1 VSPAFRSLRVRNYRL
16 FAGGQVVS
24 LTGTWMQR
32 TAQDWLVLQL
42 SHNSGTAIGIV
53 TALQF
58 LPMLMFGLYGGVIA
72 DRYDKRRT
80 LIWAQAA
87 MGVLALVLGIL
98 TVAGA
103 VRLWEVD
110 VLAFALGLATV
121 FDTPVRQAFVQE
133 LVGREELPNAISLNS
148 ATFNAARVV
157 GPAVA
162 GLLIHSID
170 TGPVFLINAVSYL
183 AVIAGLRAIR
193 VQELHVTRRL
203 VRGKGQLKEGLAY
216 VRGRPDLLVPI
227 ALVGVIGMFGLNFQL
242 TTALIAKITFHRDA
256 ASYGLLGTCFALGSL
271 GGALV
276 SARNSGGGRRPR
288 QRTYLVAGTA
298 FGLLEAVTGLMPTFL
313 SFALLLI
320 PTGAMVL
327 TFTVSANSTV
337 QLGADPQIRGRVM
350 AIYVLVF
357 LGGTPV
363 GAPLIGYVAEVFGPR
378 SSLVVGGLVSAAAAL
393 ACAVLLAARS
403 GRLPRAVSYGRRRG
417 DAVIAEE
424 PLPAESLSSA
434 SVD

>member
-1 VSPAFRSLRVRNYRL
+1 MSPAFRSLRVRNYRL

-42 SHNSGTAIGIV
+42 SHDSGTAIGIV

-58 LPMLMFGLYGGVIA
+58 LPMLLFGLYGGVIA

-87 MGVLALVLGIL
+87 MGVLALILGVL
-98 TVAGA
+98 TVAGQ
-103 VRLWEVD
+103 VRLWQVD

-121 FDTPVRQAFVQE
+121 FDTPVRQAFVQD
-133 LVGREELPNAISLNS
+133 LVGRTDLPNAISLNS

-157 GPAVA
+157 GPAAA

-193 VQELHVTRRL
+193 VQELQAARPL
-203 VRGKGQLKEGLAY
+203 VRAKGQLREGLAY
-216 VRGRPDLLVPI
+216 VRGRTDLLIPI
-227 ALVGVIGMFGLNFQL
+227 ALVGVVGMFGLNFQL

-271 GGALV
+271 AGALV
-276 SARNSGGGRRPR
+276 SARSSGGGRRPR
-288 QRTYLVAGTA
+288 QRTYLVAGMV

-313 SFALLLI
+313 TFALLLI
-320 PTGAMVL
+320 PTGAAVL
-327 TFTVSANSTV
+327 TFTTSANSTV
-337 QLGADPQIRGRVM
+337 QLGAAPQIRGRVM

-378 SSLVVGGLVSAAAAL
+378 SSLVVGGAVSAAAA
-393 ACAVLLAARS
+393 AFCALLLAARS
-403 GRLPRAVSYGRRRG
+403 GRLPRAVSYGRRG
-417 DAVIAEE
+417 DVVPAEQ
-424 PLPAESLSSA
+424 PLAAESLNSA

>member
-1 VSPAFRSLRVRNYRL
+1 MSPAFRSLRVRNYRL

-42 SHNSGTAIGIV
+42 SHDSGTAIGIV

-58 LPMLMFGLYGGVIA
+58 LPMLLFGLYGGVIA

-87 MGVLALVLGIL
+87 MGVLALILGVL
-98 TVAGA
+98 TVAGQ
-103 VRLWEVD
+103 VRLWQVD

-121 FDTPVRQAFVQE
+121 FDTPVRQAFVQD
-133 LVGREELPNAISLNS
+133 LVGRTDLPNAISLNS

-157 GPAVA
+157 GPAAA

-193 VQELHVTRRL
+193 VQELQAARPL
-203 VRGKGQLKEGLAY
+203 VRAKGQLREGLAY
-216 VRGRPDLLVPI
+216 VRGRTDLLIPI
-227 ALVGVIGMFGLNFQL
+227 ALVGVVGMFGLNFQL

-271 GGALV
+271 AGALV
-276 SARNSGGGRRPR
+276 SARSSGGGRRPR
-288 QRTYLVAGTA
+288 QRTYL
-298 FGLLEAVTGLMPTFL
+298 
-313 SFALLLI
+313 LLI
-320 PTGAMVL
+320 PTGAAVL
-327 TFTVSANSTV
+327 TFTTSANSTV
-337 QLGADPQIRGRVM
+337 QLGAAPQIRGRVM

-378 SSLVVGGLVSAAAAL
+378 SSLVVGGAVSAAAA
-393 ACAVLLAARS
+393 AFCALLLAARS
-403 GRLPRAVSYGRRRG
+403 GRLPRAVSYGRRG
-417 DAVIAEE
+417 DVVLAEQ
-424 PLPAESLSSA
+424 PLAAESLNSA